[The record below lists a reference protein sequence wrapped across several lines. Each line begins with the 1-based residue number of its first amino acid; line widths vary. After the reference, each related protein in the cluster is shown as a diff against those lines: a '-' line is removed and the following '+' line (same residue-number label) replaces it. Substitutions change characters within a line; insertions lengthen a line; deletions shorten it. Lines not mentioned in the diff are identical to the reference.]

1 MKLLLIEDE
10 EDLANALAK
19 GLQKQG
25 YLVDVANDGEEALD
39 FYYGTIYDLI
49 ILDLNLPKIDG
60 LEILDMIRKENKEI
74 KIIITSA
81 RGAIDQKILGL
92 DNGANDYLV
101 KPFDFKELVAR
112 IRSLLRRN
120 FIQQDMKIKT
130 KYFVCDTEYHIV
142 STFEGKEIK
151 LAPKEYRI
159 LEYLLINK
167 GNPIPANEL
176 LEKIWDDKDYMA
188 DIVKVHVS
196 TLRKK
201 LRDEF
206 GVDFIEYVQKI
217 GYRFKEI

>member
-92 DNGANDYLV
+92 DNGAN
-101 KPFDFKELVAR
+101 
-112 IRSLLRRN
+112 
-120 FIQQDMKIKT
+120 
-130 KYFVCDTEYHIV
+130 
-142 STFEGKEIK
+142 
-151 LAPKEYRI
+151 
-159 LEYLLINK
+159 
-167 GNPIPANEL
+167 EL